1 MPMSDEMPDVVEPK
15 ADTGELSVDTEQMSV
30 SEPEAPKVKAKP
42 KVKATPKPEPVK
54 SVSSEVPHGAVVSMS
69 ALDVDSNAMNSA
81 SVRWVQTRLIELG
94 HMSAGS
100 DLRGNLGDG
109 TVEALAEYAAKAKID
124 PCCEVDP
131 EVVKSLMKGT
141 PAKVVA

>member
-1 MPMSDEMPDVVEPK
+1 MPMNEETPEVVEPQ
-15 ADTGELSVDTEQMSV
+15 ADTVEIEADT
-30 SEPEAPKVKAKP
+30 APVVEEVETPKPKAETPKAKAKP
-42 KVKATPKPEPVK
+42 AGKAP
-54 SVSSEVPHGAVVSMS
+54 VSSEVPHGSVVSMK
-69 ALDVDSNAMNSA
+69 ALDPETKAMNSA

-100 DLRGNLGDG
+100 DLRGNLGPG
-109 TVEALAEYAAKAKID
+109 TVEALAEYAAKARIE

-131 EVVKSLMKGT
+131 AVVESLMKGT

>member
-42 KVKATPKPEPVK
+42 KAKPEPVK

-100 DLRGNLGDG
+100 DLRGNLGEG

-131 EVVKSLMKGT
+131 EVVESLMKGT

>member
-1 MPMSDEMPDVVEPK
+1 MSDEMPDVVEPK

-42 KVKATPKPEPVK
+42 KAKAEPVK

-100 DLRGNLGDG
+100 DLRGNLGEG

-141 PAKVVA
+141 LAKVVA

>member
-42 KVKATPKPEPVK
+42 KAKAEPVK

-100 DLRGNLGDG
+100 DLRGNLGEG

-141 PAKVVA
+141 LAKVVA

>member
-42 KVKATPKPEPVK
+42 KAKAEPVK

-100 DLRGNLGDG
+100 DLRGNLGEG